1 MMIVLRFCKYVS
13 ALLCLLALCLP
24 LRAEEI
30 TIAAASSLKP
40 AMAALV
46 ADFQGQH
53 PDADIEV
60 VYGSSGRFFSQ
71 IQRGAPYH
79 LYFAAD
85 MDYPQQLVDKGF
97 ASGEVMTY
105 AEGRLVLWSAVRDVS
120 QMTLQDLTDADI
132 RRVAIANPRHAP
144 YGQSAEEALRAAGV
158 WQAVAPKLVYGESIT
173 HAAQFAHTGNAEVGI
188 IALSL
193 VLSPPLAE
201 GAYQLVP
208 RHLHTP
214 LRQGFI
220 ITAAGADSPLAEAF
234 ADYLHTDPARRT
246 LAQFGLGT
254 AEVTGE

>member
-1 MMIVLRFCKYVS
+1 MIIVPQIRKG
-13 ALLCLLALCLP
+13 LLCILGLLTLCLP

-40 AMAALV
+40 AMEALV

-53 PDADIEV
+53 PDADISV

-71 IQRGAPYH
+71 IQQGAPYH

-85 MDYPQQLVDKGF
+85 MDYPRQLADKGF
-97 ASGEVMTY
+97 ASGEVMAY

-120 QMTLQDLTDADI
+120 QMALQNLTDADI

-144 YGQSAEEALRAAGV
+144 YGQRAEEALRAAGV
-158 WQAVAPKLVYGESIT
+158 WQAVEPKLVYGESIT

-193 VLSPPLAE
+193 ALSPPLA
-201 GAYQLVP
+201 GRAYQLVP

-220 ITAAGADSPLAEAF
+220 ITAAGAGSPLAEAF

-254 AEVTGE
+254 AEVTSE